1 MIKIVPSI
9 AILGGKVVRTIKG
22 DIDQVQVYDNNPLDL
37 ALEFENNG
45 IKCLHLV
52 DLDGAKAR
60 QIVNYNI
67 LEMLANYTQLE
78 IDYTGGITRDDDI
91 RTAFECGAKH
101 VTAATVA
108 VHEREKFLSW
118 IITYGGDKVILA
130 ADALDD
136 VVLTKGWRK
145 NTGINLLEHIKS
157 YHERGVRF
165 VKTTEIGRNGT
176 LEGPNF
182 ETYKKIRE
190 EFPEI
195 GVLASGGIRS
205 IEDIEQL
212 DALGVTGVI
221 IGKSYYDGKIK
232 LKDLQ
237 KFTSVAEQEA

>member
-9 AILGGKVVRTIKG
+9 AIMGGKVVRTIRS
-22 DIDQVQVYDNNPLDL
+22 DIDQVQIYDNNPLDL

-45 IKCLHLV
+45 IKYLHLV

-67 LEMLANYTQLE
+67 LEMLSNYTNLQ

-91 RTAFECGAKH
+91 RTAFECGASH

-108 VHEREKFLSW
+108 VHEREKFYSW
-118 IITYGGDKVILA
+118 MITYGGEKVILA
-130 ADALDD
+130 ADSLDG
-136 VVLTKGWRK
+136 VVRTKGWKK
-145 NTGINLLEHIKS
+145 NTGIDLMELLEF
-157 YHERGVRF
+157 YCERGIRY

-182 ETYKKIRE
+182 ELYKNIKAK
-190 EFPEI
+190 FPELSM
-195 GVLASGGIRS
+195 LASGGIRS
-205 IEDIEQL
+205 VEDIDQL
-212 DALGVTGVI
+212 ETIGVNGVI
-221 IGKSYYDGKIK
+221 IGKSFYDGKIK

-237 KFTSVAEQEA
+237 KYTSSVPQQ

>member
-9 AILGGKVVRTIKG
+9 AIMGGKVVRTIRS
-22 DIDQVQVYDNNPLDL
+22 DIDQVQIYDNNPLDL

-45 IKCLHLV
+45 IKHLHLV

-67 LEMLANYTQLE
+67 LEMLSNYTNLQ

-91 RTAFECGAKH
+91 RTAFECGASH

-108 VHEREKFLSW
+108 VHEREKFYSW
-118 IITYGGDKVILA
+118 MITYGGEKVVLA
-130 ADALDD
+130 ADSLDG
-136 VVLTKGWRK
+136 VVRTKGWKK
-145 NTGINLLEHIKS
+145 NTGIDLMELLEF
-157 YHERGVRF
+157 YCERGIRY

-182 ETYKKIRE
+182 DLYTNIKEK
-190 EFPEI
+190 FPELSI
-195 GVLASGGIRS
+195 LASGGIRS
-205 IEDIEQL
+205 VEDIDQL
-212 DALGVTGVI
+212 ETIGVNGVI
-221 IGKSYYDGKIK
+221 IGKSFYDGNIK

-237 KFTSVAEQEA
+237 KYTSSVPQQ

>member
-22 DIDQVQVYDNNPLDL
+22 DIDQVQVYDTNPLDL

-45 IKCLHLV
+45 IKYLHLV

-91 RTAFECGAKH
+91 RTAFECGASH

-108 VHEREKFLSW
+108 VHEKEKFYSW
-118 IITYGGDKVILA
+118 LITYGGDKVILA
-130 ADALDD
+130 ADALEN

-145 NTGINLLEHIKS
+145 NTGIDLMEHLAH
-157 YHERGVRF
+157 YHQRGVRY

-182 ETYKKIRE
+182 DTYKKIRAK
-190 EFPEI
+190 FPELNI
-195 GVLASGGIRS
+195 LASGGIRS

-212 DALGVTGVI
+212 DTIGVSGVI
-221 IGKSYYDGKIK
+221 IGKSYYDGKIN

-237 KFTSVAEQEA
+237 KFIVSEQQA

>member
-9 AILGGKVVRTIKG
+9 AILGGKVVRTIRG
-22 DIDQVQVYDNNPLDL
+22 DIDQVQIYETNPLDL

-45 IKCLHLV
+45 IKYLHLV

-67 LEMLANYTQLE
+67 LEMLANYTQLQ

-91 RTAFECGAKH
+91 RTAFECGASH

-108 VHEREKFLSW
+108 VHEREKFYSW
-118 IITYGGDKVILA
+118 MITYGGEKVILA
-130 ADALDD
+130 ADALNG
-136 VVLTKGWRK
+136 VVRTKGWRK
-145 NTGINLLEHIKS
+145 DTGIDLMELLD
-157 YHERGVRF
+157 YYCERGIQY

-182 ETYKKIRE
+182 ELYSQIRE
-190 EFPEI
+190 KHPELSI
-195 GVLASGGIRS
+195 LASGGIRS
-205 IEDIEQL
+205 VEDIDQL
-212 DALGVTGVI
+212 EAIGVGGVI

-237 KFTSVAEQEA
+237 KYTTVPQE